1 MSYVLQ
7 SPPRRIPALLLVF
20 MISPVVAGRA
30 QAQTIPWAWSVV
42 PNHYP
47 LVDLTAGGPRHN
59 AYVLHE
65 GPRSRRTLSSHA
77 ELRYELQKGAV
88 RHIVWRQKIQAHQG
102 MPRAAMVVSGPRI
115 FVARHS
121 LIATTCTLYAFA
133 RQTGKP
139 LWQVTLKGVGPVVH
153 SRYFNRVQ
161 LRVLRGN
168 PVVFG
173 YEIGTSYIEMR
184 DAATGTLRS
193 HRKFR
198 HPRPKEP
205 LAERL
210 FDELHRVLRQ
220 RRTYRRSVSAFIAG
234 HVIKMGAPALALAA
248 FRLAVKQV
256 DGLPLR
262 HNHYRLSVR
271 LVEKKNGTH
280 VIVARRRSSLR
291 ATSTQRSQPRG
302 D

>member
-1 MSYVLQ
+1 MSHVFQSLPRLTFVL
-7 SPPRRIPALLLVF
+7 ALALIL
-20 MISPVVAGRA
+20 SLAVVGRA
-30 QAQTIPWAWSVV
+30 EAQTIPWAWSSV

-47 LVDLTAGGPRHN
+47 LVDLTARVLRHN

-65 GPRSRRTLSSHA
+65 GPRSRRALASQA
-77 ELRYELQKGAV
+77 ELRYELVKGGV
-88 RHIVWRQKIQAHQG
+88 RHVVWRQKVQAHQG

-139 LWQVTLKGVGPVVH
+139 LWQVTLKGVGSVGH

-173 YEIGTSYIEMR
+173 YEIGTSYVEMR
-184 DAATGTLRS
+184 DAASGALRS

-210 FDELHRVLRQ
+210 FDELHRVLR
-220 RRTYRRSVSAFIAG
+220 RRRMYRRSVSAFIAG
-234 HVIKMGAPALALAA
+234 HVLKMGAPAVALAA
-248 FRLAVKQV
+248 FRQAVKQV

-262 HNHYRLSVR
+262 HGRDRLSVR

-280 VIVARRRSSLR
+280 VIVARRYRVHHRS
-291 ATSTQRSQPRG
+291 TVGGRG
-302 D
+302 R